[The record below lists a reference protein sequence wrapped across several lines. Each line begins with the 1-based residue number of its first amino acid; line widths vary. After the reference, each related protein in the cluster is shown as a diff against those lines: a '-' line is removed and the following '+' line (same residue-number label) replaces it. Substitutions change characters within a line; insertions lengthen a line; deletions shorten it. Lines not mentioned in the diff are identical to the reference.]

1 MPRVWAQTTPLPL
14 VLFTIGVKPSDGTR
28 RPLFA
33 YVLQAP
39 EYQTHRVRCRVHSDS
54 DSEWLWNR
62 KDQNSR

>member
-28 RPLFA
+28 RPVFA

-39 EYQTHRVRCRVHSDS
+39 ETQTH
-54 DSEWLWNR
+54 
-62 KDQNSR
+62 